1 MKYRTNTRKIIWDY
15 VYHVR
20 LFVLNREK
28 KGFFYYWNW
37 TPVYVVV
44 VLFFVFG
51 KFLAKLHD
59 IFCIICIFL
68 CYITYI
74 QH

>member
-44 VLFFVFG
+44 VLFFGFG
-51 KFLAKLHD
+51 NFSRNYMISSVLSVY
-59 IFCIICIFL
+59 F
-68 CYITYI
+68 YVT
-74 QH
+74 